1 MVSTNAAVLPVPDC
15 DCAIMLVGLYDIDV
29 GMSTYNAILWY
40 TLILTDH
47 GP

>member
-15 DCAIMLVGLYDIDV
+15 DCAIMFVGLWDIKAEI
-29 GMSTYNAILWY
+29 STGKVVQD
-40 TLILTDH
+40 TTILTDH